1 MGANTELARWPLRS
15 LAGRWLNTNNKRP
28 VDRRLTVASLN
39 RPPLDWNE
47 YRQTRFSSRR
57 IRKRVI
63 FKHGDCNVVQGNVA
77 KRRRRYLQDIF
88 TTLVDIQ
95 WRWTLLVFALSFIL
109 SWLGFGTIWYLIGY
123 SHGDVTAYAN
133 GDTQHQPCVTF
144 IYGFTS
150 AFLFSLETQHTIGY
164 GNRFVTEE
172 CPEAVFILA
181 LQSITGVFIQAFMV
195 GIVFAKLSRPK
206 KRAQTLLFS
215 RNAVICHR
223 DGVPCLMF
231 RVGDMRKSHIIEAHV
246 TAQVIRRKVTKEGE
260 VLPFFQQN
268 LEVSCDG
275 GDDRLMFIWPTIV
288 VHKIDRESPLYSLS
302 AQDMLRERFE
312 IVVMLEGVVESTGM
326 TTQARSSY
334 LPSEILWGHRF
345 ESVVTFK
352 RDTGE
357 YEVDYTMFNNTYE
370 VDTPLCSARQLNV
383 VKKELNKQN
392 GIVPSSSS
400 DESDTSSSSDNASAT
415 TAARLAGKQQPV
427 SQHNGFLHFNLN
439 ATAQNH
445 AGVTFANVGGGGGG
459 GGSEALGGVSV
470 MAVSEGS
477 PSTAQRQRSARM
489 LSIKEP
495 SLDSLC

>member
-1 MGANTELARWPLRS
+1 MKGTWFSVR
-15 LAGRWLNTNNKRP
+15 
-28 VDRRLTVASLN
+28 
-39 RPPLDWNE
+39 
-47 YRQTRFSSRR
+47 YRQTRYSSRR

-63 FKHGDCNVVQGNVA
+63 FKQGDCNVIQGNVA

-95 WRWTLLVFALSFIL
+95 WRWTLFVFACSFIL
-109 SWLGFGTIWYLIGY
+109 SWLGFGAIWYLIAL
-123 SHGDVTAYAN
+123 SHGDIQAV
-133 GDTQHQPCVTF
+133 GDESHKPCVTY

-164 GNRFVTEE
+164 GNRYITEE
-172 CPEAVFILA
+172 CPEGIFILA

-215 RNAVICHR
+215 KNAVICHR
-223 DGVPCLMF
+223 DGVPCLLF

-246 TAQVIRRKVTKEGE
+246 TAQIIRRKVTKEGE
-260 VLPFFQQN
+260 VLPFYQQN
-268 LEVSCDG
+268 MEVSCDG

-288 VHKIDRESPLYSLS
+288 VHKIDRDSPLYGLS
-302 AQDMLRERFE
+302 AQDMLKERFE

-352 RDTGE
+352 RETGE
-357 YEVDYTMFNNTYE
+357 YEVDYTTFNNTYE
-370 VDTPLCSARQLNV
+370 VDTPLCSAHQLHD
-383 VKKELNKQN
+383 VKKELSKQN
-392 GIVPSSSS
+392 GVAEASSDT
-400 DESDTSSSSDNASAT
+400 DESDTSSVDNVSSRKNSLSNGYLRFTPVYANTNEQSGMNVTNGVVGDPLALPPANIAPGAPT
-415 TAARLAGKQQPV
+415 TTSP
-427 SQHNGFLHFNLN
+427 
-439 ATAQNH
+439 
-445 AGVTFANVGGGGGG
+445 
-459 GGSEALGGVSV
+459 GSE
-470 MAVSEGS
+470 
-477 PSTAQRQRSARM
+477 RKKNFRK

-495 SLDSLC
+495 SMDSLC